1 MSGNTRVKPGLTCI
15 VLSNG
20 SDSELGYGV
29 LKRLRQNKTFPLEF
43 IPCDGCQYI
52 YLYASVFT
60 LQKMANLF
68 LKLGFMIFVL
78 FRSVRFLYS

>member
-1 MSGNTRVKPGLTCI
+1 MSGNTCVKPGLMCI

-20 SDSELGYGV
+20 SDSELRYGV
-29 LKRLRQNKTFPLEF
+29 PERLRQNKDFPVEF
-43 IPCDGCQYI
+43 ISCDGCQYI

-68 LKLGFMIFVL
+68 LK
-78 FRSVRFLYS
+78 